1 MANQSPMGCKPSKRK
16 VGVWFNNMSVQ
27 DETLSF
33 QAKIEAIKFILKST
47 VSRHAFQQYLE
58 PKHSAMAHL
67 RCYTNLETVKK
78 ESNENI
84 AHQISTTLRKFREL
98 NRDDDELSQSAI
110 DITSVNFH
118 GQPPS
123 VALDLSEK
131 LNTLQ
136 NLDLL
141 NITRNAL
148 LSAVVAAQELLLGEL
163 AVHFEGFLKSTHY
176 KEWVDM
182 QLQIERQ
189 SGKFQENPRQPANNN
204 TSTSNSTSRT
214 TANGSRASNDR
225 GKTSPLRKRP
235 GTLVLAQADS
245 FGDNINIGPS

>member
-1 MANQSPMGCKPSKRK
+1 
-16 VGVWFNNMSVQ
+16 MSVQ

-33 QAKIEAIKFILKST
+33 QAKIEAIKFILKSA

-58 PKHSAMAHL
+58 SKQSAMEYL

-78 ESNENI
+78 ESNDNI
-84 AHQISTTLRKFREL
+84 AYQISTTLRRFRDM
-98 NRDDDELSQSAI
+98 NHDDDELSQSAI

-136 NLDLL
+136 NLDLP

-163 AVHFEGFLKSTHY
+163 AVHFEGFLKSGHY

-189 SGKFQENPRQPANNN
+189 SGRYQQNPRPP
-204 TSTSNSTSRT
+204 TTSNSTSST
-214 TANGSRASNDR
+214 PNRAGRDR
-225 GKTSPLRKRP
+225 SKASSQRKGP
-235 GTLVLAQADS
+235 GTLVVAHTDS

>member
-1 MANQSPMGCKPSKRK
+1 MGCKPSKRK
-16 VGVWFNNMSVQ
+16 VGVWFSNMSVQ

-58 PKHSAMAHL
+58 QKHSAMEYL

-78 ESNENI
+78 ESNDNI
-84 AHQISTTLRKFREL
+84 AHQINLTLRKFREI

-136 NLDLL
+136 NLDLS

-163 AVHFEGFLKSTHY
+163 AVHFEGFLKSSHY
-176 KEWVDM
+176 KEWVDL

-189 SGKFQENPRQPANNN
+189 SGRYQQNPRQPTNSSNGS
-204 TSTSNSTSRT
+204 STSSAPNRT
-214 TANGSRASNDR
+214 GKDR
-225 GKTSPLRKRP
+225 NKTSPSKKGP
-235 GTLVLAQADS
+235 SMLVVAHTDS

>member
-1 MANQSPMGCKPSKRK
+1 M
-16 VGVWFNNMSVQ
+16 
-27 DETLSF
+27 E
-33 QAKIEAIKFILKST
+33 
-47 VSRHAFQQYLE
+47 Y
-58 PKHSAMAHL
+58 L

-84 AHQISTTLRKFREL
+84 AHQINITLRKFREI
-98 NRDDDELSQSAI
+98 NHDDDELSQSAI

-136 NLDLL
+136 NLDLP

-163 AVHFEGFLKSTHY
+163 AVHFEGFLKSAHY

-182 QLQIERQ
+182 QLQIEQQ
-189 SGKFQENPRQPANNN
+189 SGRHQQNPRMA
-204 TSTSNSTSRT
+204 TASTSNSTSST
-214 TANGSRASNDR
+214 PNRAAKDR
-225 GKTSPLRKRP
+225 SKAPSARKGP
-235 GTLVLAQADS
+235 GTLVVAHTDS